1 MNTQNILN
9 APANDVENERTV
21 RDKIVEYLYCVE
33 IVSDSM
39 TLLLLQQTVDAL

>member
-1 MNTQNILN
+1 MNTQNTLN
-9 APANDVENERTV
+9 ASINDVENERTI
-21 RDKIVEYLYCVE
+21 RDKIIEYLHRIE

>member
-1 MNTQNILN
+1 MNTQNTPN

-21 RDKIVEYLYCVE
+21 RNKIVEYLYRVE

-39 TLLLLQQTVDAL
+39 ILLLLQQTVDAL